1 MFMLRLV
8 KGTSITMYIKQMI
21 KAWLLII
28 AIVFY
33 IFGVLI
39 YTMWNYVSL
48 KADIMKNV
56 DSRLYIGANAIKY
69 ILSEDFHDRALDKQ
83 SITEEEDRKNITLL
97 TDYAN
102 RAGFKYLYTV
112 IKRNGHIYITS
123 SSATDEEL
131 KEHKEVKYFS
141 IYDDCSEEL
150 KESFNKK
157 EPVYVTYTDRWGTF
171 RTVIIP
177 EVSKNGN
184 IYLSGAEYNISY
196 VSKFLDE
203 HLIISFL
210 WGIFFLLLAIPLIL
224 NYSYIQKLYIKEIQR
239 EIAEKTETEKNL
251 KITSEQLRLKDK
263 QQRAL
268 LDNIPDIAWLKN
280 RESLYIAANEPF
292 LRTCG
297 VKDVINKNDYDI
309 WPSYMA
315 EKYIKDDME
324 IMSSGIRKVMEE
336 PIVDKA
342 KRMEWVETIKSPIY
356 DDTGSV
362 IGIAGISRDITLRKE
377 AQDLLIRS
385 KEELESIVNERT
397 KELASTNEQLL
408 KAKETAEAA
417 SIAKSQFL
425 ANMSHEI
432 RTPMNGIIGAIGL
445 LLDTELK
452 REQRD
457 LSHIIKTSA
466 TSLLNIINDILDFSK
481 IESGN
486 LELESINF
494 NLRLIIEDIMD
505 MLAIKGQE
513 KELEISYLIDINV
526 PVYLKGDP
534 GRLCQVLI
542 NLMGNAIKFTEKG
555 DISLRVNLEEERD
568 GESLIKFTVRD
579 TGIGIPQSRMD
590 RLFKSFSQVDASTT
604 REYGGTGLGLV
615 ISKYL
620 VEMMKGHIGVVSEE
634 GKGSSFFFTV
644 LLEHQKEV
652 ERKTDITGD
661 LTGNYI
667 LIVDD
672 NGTNRYIIREYLKL
686 WHCLFDEADDAFIAL
701 EKLKEARLKGCPFE
715 IVLVDM
721 QMPGMDGLSLC
732 KEIMKDAELKETGI
746 IVLTSIDRPVD
757 REDLEKY
764 GINFYLTKPIKPS
777 QLYDC
782 LVTALVK
789 KEEAEALILPVY
801 KEQKRYTTKIL
812 LVEDNNINQKIVI
825 QILNK
830 LGYSADVASNG
841 REAINI
847 LEKTSYDI
855 VFMDIQMPE
864 MDGLEATGVIRD
876 EQSKVLEHNVPVI
889 AMTAHAIKGDREK
902 CLKAGMNGYISKPI
916 SPEDLLSAI
925 TSNTGK
931 EKAVLAKD
939 EKEDKVLNWQ
949 VFLRRTG
956 GDEQFCREILQESIA
971 DLNNNIKELKNKL
984 SGGNKE
990 DIIYLAHTI
999 KGTSRNI
1006 EARKLGM
1013 AAFNIEMKAKG
1024 NRIKEIDTSELE
1036 KEFNRLKHTAE
1047 NLLVGNKIT

>member
-1 MFMLRLV
+1 
-8 KGTSITMYIKQMI
+8 MYINQI
-21 KAWLLII
+21 KKARLLII

-33 IFGVLI
+33 ILGVLV
-39 YTMWNYVSL
+39 YTMWNYFSL
-48 KADIMKNV
+48 KEDIIKNI
-56 DSRLYIGANAIKY
+56 DKRLYTGANAIKY
-69 ILSEDFHDRALDKQ
+69 ILPEDFHDRTEDKK

-97 TDYAN
+97 TDCAN

-112 IKRNGHIYITS
+112 IKRSGHIYITS

-131 KEHKEVKYFS
+131 KENKEVRYFS
-141 IYDDCSEEL
+141 IYDDCSDEL
-150 KESFNKK
+150 KETFNKK

-196 VSKFLDE
+196 VSEFLDE

-251 KITSEQLRLKDK
+251 KITSEQLKLKDK

-280 RESLYIAANEPF
+280 RESLYIAVNEPF
-292 LRTCG
+292 LMTCG

-309 WPSYMA
+309 WPSHMA
-315 EKYIKDDME
+315 EKYIKDDRE
-324 IMSSGIRKVMEE
+324 IINSGIRKVMEE
-336 PIVDKA
+336 PIFDKTR
-342 KRMEWVETIKSPIY
+342 RMEWVETIKSPIF

-457 LSHIIKTSA
+457 LSHIIKTSS

-526 PVYLKGDP
+526 PIYLKGDP

-542 NLMGNAIKFTEKG
+542 NLMGNAVKFTEKG
-555 DISLRVNLEEERD
+555 DISLRVNLEDQRD
-568 GESLIKFTVRD
+568 GESLVKFTVRD

-620 VEMMKGHIGVVSEE
+620 VEMMKGHIGVTSEE
-634 GKGSSFFFTV
+634 GKGSSFFFTA
-644 LLEHQKEV
+644 LFEHQKEL
-652 ERKTDITGD
+652 EKKTDIMGD

-672 NGTNRYIIREYLKL
+672 NETNRYILREYLEL
-686 WHCLFDEADDAFIAL
+686 WNCLFDEAKNAFIAL
-701 EKLKEARLKGCPFE
+701 EKLKDASLKGCPFE
-715 IVLVDM
+715 IALVDM

-732 KEIMKDAELKETGI
+732 KEIIKEPDLKETGL

-782 LVTALVK
+782 LVTALVRK
-789 KEEAEALILPVY
+789 EKEEFIITPVY
-801 KEQKRYTTKIL
+801 KEQKRYKTKIL

-847 LEKTSYDI
+847 LEKTLYDI

-864 MDGLEATGVIRD
+864 MDGLEATGIIRD
-876 EQSKVLEHNVPVI
+876 EQSAVIDHKVPVI

-916 SPEDLLSAI
+916 NPEDLLSAI

-931 EKAVLAKD
+931 ETPVLVNLVKP
-939 EKEDKVLNWQ
+939 EKEDKILNWQ
-949 VFLRRTG
+949 LFLSRTG
-956 GDEQFCREILQESIA
+956 GDEQFCKEILLESIT
-971 DLNNNIKELKNKL
+971 DLDNNIYELKNKL
-984 SGGNKE
+984 SGENKE
-990 DIIYLAHTI
+990 EIIYVAHTI

-1013 AAFNIEMKAKG
+1013 AAFNIEVKAKE
-1024 NRIKEIDTSELE
+1024 NRIKEINTSELDE
-1036 KEFNRLKHTAE
+1036 EFNRLKHKAE
-1047 NLLVGNKIT
+1047 ELLKHNEIN